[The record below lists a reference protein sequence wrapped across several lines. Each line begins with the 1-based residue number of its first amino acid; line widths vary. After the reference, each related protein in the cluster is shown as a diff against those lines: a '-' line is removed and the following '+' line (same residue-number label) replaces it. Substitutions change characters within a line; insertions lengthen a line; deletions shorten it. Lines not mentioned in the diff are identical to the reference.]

1 MQPLG
6 RYALPLVAAMA
17 VGCGTTKPWAG
28 HPSGARY
35 GWLRKQGT
43 VERHEKAPARAQTG
57 GATEEAI
64 RHLPLPLAVH
74 HPEPA
79 DASIT
84 ASADIPGDPS
94 TRPMIAPQQPDHTLR
109 RMAPTSQDTT
119 DYFEEE
125 PRTWNAKAIAAAPVA
140 AATLV
145 LGFGLQ
151 SVIILLVGGAIAFTL
166 GLIGSRQCRD
176 RGNRGKGFAL
186 AGMIIGGAALFLS
199 LVVFIVA
206 A

>member
-6 RYALPLVAAMA
+6 RYALPFATVMAM
-17 VGCGTTKPWAG
+17 GCSTSKPWAG
-28 HPSGARY
+28 NPSGARY
-35 GWLRKQGT
+35 DWLRKQGI
-43 VERHEKAPARAQTG
+43 VERHEKAPAVDPKR
-57 GATEEAI
+57 GAVAEAI
-64 RHLPLPLAVH
+64 RPQPVPLAAHLP
-74 HPEPA
+74 EPV

-84 ASADIPGDPS
+84 ASANIAGDPS
-94 TRPMIAPQQPDHTLR
+94 TCPVIAPEQPASTLR
-109 RMAPTSQDTT
+109 RMAPTCQDTT

-140 AATLV
+140 AATLA

-186 AGMIIGGAALFLS
+186 SGMIIGGAALFLS

-206 A
+206 V